1 MFIEDYI
8 LGIAGYGNWVFSS
21 TTRNP
26 LPTQDE
32 TFFESVAAQISNG
45 TALTEKQGTL
55 ALKLIRNNVGRL
67 NPKSFPDIIND
78 LDNPQWKM
86 PFRVLPVHKSITIQ
100 KHQKYGQAIFLEFPF
115 DEKMVEHLRLW
126 NKGSTNKGQWDSAI
140 RKWILTLREDNVL
153 MVGDQILPYGF
164 TADAEFTKLFDE
176 INQIRNNMDLHLPM
190 IVSDDSTFKICN
202 HSLKIPQLETQDLIE
217 ALFTAR
223 EYGITTW
230 DDVIEEVVT
239 HEEFNP
245 VTRGVLKYLDGDSY
259 LWFHSKDHAIE
270 KFDELLTHGG
280 PALIIVPGGSEYEN
294 VKQWS
299 EFAQSIGITKEQQ
312 SVMFRLPNG
321 EAELNTYVRN
331 EGLNNPVTDHTRIV
345 FVSTKIP
352 KPLVKDGIRFPTVIN
367 LGFYHSMHF
376 TMSTMI
382 ANARN
387 LVYYSIKEPSKVK
400 RWLQLR

>member
-8 LGIAGYGNWVFSS
+8 LGIAGYGNWIY
-21 TTRNP
+21 TTTVVGKIP
-26 LPTQDE
+26 AQDE
-32 TFFESVAAQISNG
+32 TFFENVAASLHNG
-45 TALTEKQGTL
+45 NALTEKQGTL
-55 ALKLIRNNVGRL
+55 AVKLIKNNVSRL
-67 NPKSFPDIIND
+67 DPKHFPDALND

-86 PFRVLPVHKSITIQ
+86 PFRVLPVHKTITIQ
-100 KHQKYGQAIFLEFPF
+100 KHQKYGKAIYLEFPF

-126 NKGSTNKGQWDSAI
+126 NKGSTDKGQWDSAI

-153 MVGDQILPYGF
+153 MVGDQILPTGF
-164 TADAEFTKLFDE
+164 TPDEEFVSIFRE
-176 INQIRNNMDLHLPM
+176 ITQIRDNLDTHLPM
-190 IVSDDSTFKICN
+190 IVTADDTFKLVN
-202 HSLKIPQLETQDLIE
+202 QSPKIPQLDTQDLIE

-230 DDVIEEVVT
+230 DDTIEEVVT

-259 LWFHSKDHAIE
+259 LWFHSTDHVIE
-270 KFDELLTHGG
+270 NFDQLLIYGG
-280 PALIIVPGGSEYEN
+280 TALIIVPGGSEYEN

-299 EFAQSIGITKEQQ
+299 EFAQSIGIDKQQQ

-321 EAELNTYVRN
+321 DAQLNAYVRA
-331 EGLNNPVTDHTRIV
+331 EGLNNPVTDTTKIV

-352 KPLVKDGIRFPTVIN
+352 KPLVKDGIKFATVIN

-400 RWLQLR
+400 KWLQLR